1 MLVVRGE
8 VQDRSRLTAGAH
20 VTAEESSLLKN
31 PSGEAGETAL
41 QESTCCLGSSI
52 MDLSIDL
59 LGSEA
64 VEEAE

>member
-1 MLVVRGE
+1 MLVVRGK
-8 VQDRSRLTAGAH
+8 VQDRSRLSAVASITS
-20 VTAEESSLLKN
+20 EESSFLKN
-31 PSGEAGETAL
+31 PIGKAGEMVL

-59 LGSEA
+59 LESKA